1 MKVRHLLQLVLLSAL
16 WGASFLFIRVASPVL
31 GPHVMAALR
40 IGLATLTLVGIM
52 RATREPWPWRHWRE
66 LTGLGALT
74 VALPFLLYA
83 WAALRLPAGYS
94 SLVNTMVVPF
104 GVLASAWMKEDQLSL
119 RKWLGCLAG
128 FLGVAFIVQLGPV
141 QPTPELMAGALAC
154 MGAAACY
161 GMCTPWMK
169 RTTQRI
175 SPLAIAA
182 GIHATA
188 LVMLLPGAA
197 WDWPH
202 ARFTPAALGAV
213 LVMGVVT
220 SGLAYWLNLR
230 VLSQITP
237 VAAMSSAFMI
247 PLFGVAWG
255 HLFLGEALGPGIWW
269 GGALALL
276 FAVFQWLGARDW
288 RFGMVV
294 IAEPCGQSDALIG
307 GTAWTTSPHC
317 ARWRRAWSIST
328 RASRA
333 SAMGAARMPTQGSWR
348 PLVITSA
355 L

>member
-1 MKVRHLLQLVLLSAL
+1 M
-16 WGASFLFIRVASPVL
+16 
-31 GPHVMAALR
+31 
-40 IGLATLTLVGIM
+40 
-52 RATREPWPWRHWRE
+52 
-66 LTGLGALT
+66 
-74 VALPFLLYA
+74 ALPFLLYA

-94 SLVNTMVVPF
+94 PLVNTMVVPF

-230 VLSQITP
+230 VLSQIARPWRP
-237 VAAMSSAFMI
+237 VSLAFMI

-255 HLFLGEALGPGIWW
+255 HLFLGEALGPAS
-269 GGALALL
+269 GG
-276 FAVFQWLGARDW
+276 W
-288 RFGMVV
+288 R
-294 IAEPCGQSDALIG
+294 A
-307 GTAWTTSPHC
+307 
-317 ARWRRAWSIST
+317 
-328 RASRA
+328 
-333 SAMGAARMPTQGSWR
+333 GAAGDAPDRFNPAAPAIVLR
-348 PLVITSA
+348 RC
-355 L
+355 